1 MACLGVGERWLNLLI
16 CDGLWGMGGE
26 GQEENAG
33 NLESNTHAGDTGTG
47 EGANGGVLSAAAP
60 QREGSKLTW
69 GKHSRVDEV

>member
-47 EGANGGVLSAAAP
+47 EGANGGYFQLQHHS
-60 QREGSKLTW
+60 
-69 GKHSRVDEV
+69 GKVPNSPGANIHV